1 MSHFFVGDLHGCYE
15 LRPLEVNSYMPLV
28 AAHWNMAIS
37 AMDHCVSI
45 SATKADRLDGG
56 GVNECETESVFSS
69 RGLGLWARPRRIGCR
84 WGWIS
89 WRAQGLELV
98 FWRSFQS
105 VWPGQLELI
114 LHLRNHLPVRP
125 QSFRPLTR

>member
-1 MSHFFVGDLHGCYE
+1 MPIIIMSHFFVGDLHGCYE

-69 RGLGLWARPRRIGCR
+69 RGEKKGLVLVHEVQEHRTRIGA
-84 WGWIS
+84 S
-89 WRAQGLELV
+89 
-98 FWRSFQS
+98 
-105 VWPGQLELI
+105 
-114 LHLRNHLPVRP
+114 
-125 QSFRPLTR
+125 